1 MELYDR
7 LVQRVREA
15 EDDMRKA
22 AGGNKAAGT
31 RARKAMQEIREVAQQ
46 VRVAILAKRDVADG
60 AA

>member
-7 LVQRVREA
+7 LVQLVREA
-15 EDDMRKA
+15 EDDLRKA

>member
-7 LVQRVREA
+7 LVQLVREA